1 MNASH
6 NLPILF
12 FMASSMVPTSFHQPK
27 ALPTSYIA
35 TAIATNATTT
45 HVNGFFKIALAT
57 AKKLAAKP
65 IFAIS
70 TPNAPAI

>member
-12 FMASSMVPTSFHQPK
+12 FMASSMVPTS
-27 ALPTSYIA
+27 S
-35 TAIATNATTT
+35 TNQKLYLLHILLLLLQLMPTTT
-45 HVNGFFKIALAT
+45 HVNGFAKIAPAT